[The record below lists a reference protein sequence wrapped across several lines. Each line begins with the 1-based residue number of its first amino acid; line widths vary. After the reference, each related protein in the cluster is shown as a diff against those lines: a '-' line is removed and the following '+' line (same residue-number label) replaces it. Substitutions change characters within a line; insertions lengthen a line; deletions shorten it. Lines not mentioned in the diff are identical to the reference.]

1 MDGPW
6 DTVRIRK
13 GGERAMGDAGLLVT
27 LVFALGVA
35 VVGAVLAAR
44 LGQSVILGY
53 ILAGVV
59 IGPYTPGFVGDPAA
73 VKALADVGIILL
85 MFTIGVHLSVRD
97 LVRAGTVAL
106 VGGVAQVLV
115 TLGVGYAV
123 GVALGWPFAQA
134 LFFGAVVAIS
144 SSAVLSKII
153 EGD

>member
-6 DTVRIRK
+6 DTVRIRN

-59 IGPYTPGFVGDPAA
+59 IGPYTPGFLGDPAA
-73 VKALADVGIILL
+73 VKDLADIGIILL
-85 MFTIGVHLSVRD
+85 MFTIGLHLSVRD
-97 LVRAGTVAL
+97 LVRAGKVAL
-106 VGGVAQVLV
+106 VGGVAQVFL
-115 TLGVGYAV
+115 TLAIGYAV
-123 GVALGWPFAQA
+123 GIALGWPSVQA

-144 SSAVLSKII
+144 SSA
-153 EGD
+153 